1 MLTITPMK
9 ITQQQVILDKHDFEE
24 LIVRAKQIEQVVV
37 KENDEMY
44 SMNDVEYTLREI
56 WNNDED
62 EKVWQQYL

>member
-1 MLTITPMK
+1 MK